1 MSDEVKGYMPG
12 IDGPNEEVER
22 SDGSKMRKKA
32 TKVQKLMRVQQVVSW
47 MLDGLTYTE
56 VMKRG
61 MKKWGLSTRSVERYI
76 EDAREQ
82 VETMA
87 ATEIRGATTLALQRL
102 SDLYFQAIEE
112 KDFKTALDIIKTQN
126 RMLGLNA
133 PDKIEARTVQ
143 DWNSMTVADQ
153 LQKVQGILERA
164 TDAERQVN

>member
-1 MSDEVKGYMPG
+1 MKGYIPG
-12 IDGPNEEVER
+12 IDGPNEEIER

-32 TKVQKLMRVQQVVSW
+32 TRVQKLMRVQQVVSW
-47 MLDGLTYTE
+47 MLDGLSYTE

-76 EDAREQ
+76 ESAREQ

-102 SDLYFQAIEE
+102 SDLYYQALDD
-112 KDFKTALDIIKTQN
+112 KDYKTALDIIKTQN

-143 DWNSMTVADQ
+143 DWNSMSVAEQ
-153 LQKVQGILERA
+153 LEKVQGILGRA
-164 TDAERQVN
+164 TEGQREVN

>member
-1 MSDEVKGYMPG
+1 MAEPKGYIPG
-12 IDGPNEEVER
+12 IDGPNEEVDR
-22 SDGSKMRKKA
+22 ADGSKMRKKA

-47 MLDGLTYTE
+47 MLDGLSYTE

-61 MKKWGLSTRSVERYI
+61 MRKWGLSTRSVERYI
-76 EDAREQ
+76 ESAREQ

-102 SDLYFQAIEE
+102 SDLYFQAVDSG
-112 KDFKTALDIIKTQN
+112 DFKTALDIIKTQN

-143 DWNSMTVADQ
+143 DWNTMTVTEQ